1 MFFFPLQRALL
12 EDRGTPRIPLGPPPA
27 GEGSPSGGPD
37 PSQGRGVPCK
47 GSGEVTYPSWD
58 SGQRGCPGHAHTCTL
73 TSGDAQLLPPSW
85 GCSLLVPRAG
95 WLLSPPARLGAGAS
109 SGEGGSYHR
118 LPVGPVEVTEVL
130 ALKGCEHP
138 LTHGASPQGH
148 GHRGLLAERGGE
160 RKRAQEWRR

>member
-85 GCSLLVPRAG
+85 GCSPSGPESRVAPE
-95 WLLSPPARLGAGAS
+95 PTCPAR
-109 SGEGGSYHR
+109 GGS
-118 LPVGPVEVTEVL
+118 LIWGGWIL
-130 ALKGCEHP
+130 SSSAS
-138 LTHGASPQGH
+138 GACG
-148 GHRGLLAERGGE
+148 GHRSARSKGL
-160 RKRAQEWRR
+160 